1 MNLFKMDDLTNR
13 DLHGLL
19 DLAQKFKS
27 SKIDGSHLSDKI
39 GALLFYEPSTRTKLS
54 FEMACHKL
62 GFQLLSFSKE
72 SSSVTKGESLYD
84 TVKTIEALGADFVV
98 IRHPEEQY
106 YKQLEGVNIP
116 IINGGDGSGEHPSQ
130 CLLDL
135 MTIKEQFRCFQDLNV
150 TICGDIKHS
159 RVAKSNAHA
168 LSRLGSNVRLAAKE
182 EWQDPELPYSYVN
195 LDDALT
201 DTDVLM
207 LLRVQAERHNEQS
220 YDENSY
226 LKKYGFTI
234 ERESL
239 LPESSII
246 MHPAP
251 INRGVEIDSSLVES
265 SKSKIFT
272 QMENGVYIR
281 QAIIYNVLHKG
292 GALYENINQKYQATR
307 N

>member
-19 DLAQKFKS
+19 DLAHKFKTNEM
-27 SKIDGSHLSDKI
+27 DQSDLNHKT

-62 GFQLLSFSKE
+62 GIQLLGFSKE

-84 TVKTIEALGADFVV
+84 TVKTVEVLGADFVV
-98 IRHPEEQY
+98 IRHPDQQY

-116 IINGGDGSGEHPSQ
+116 VINGGDGSGEHPSQ

-135 MTIKEQFRCFQDLNV
+135 MTIQEQFNDFSNLNV

-168 LSRLGSNVRLAAKE
+168 LSRLGANVRLVAKD
-182 EWQDPELPYSYVN
+182 EWQDHELPYPYVN
-195 LDDALT
+195 LDDVLN

-207 LLRVQAERHNEQS
+207 LLRVQAERHDEQS
-220 YDENSY
+220 YDENAYLRSY
-226 LKKYGFTI
+226 GLTV
-234 ERESL
+234 EREAF
-239 LPESSII
+239 LPDSSII

-251 INRGVEIDSSLVES
+251 VNRGVEIDSSLVES

-281 QAIIYNVLHKG
+281 QAIIYNLLHKRG
-292 GALYENINQKYQATR
+292 SFL
-307 N
+307 

>member
-1 MNLFKMDDLTNR
+1 MDDLTNR

-19 DLAQKFKS
+19 DLAQKFKNNE
-27 SKIDGSHLSDKI
+27 IDGSHLSDKT

-62 GFQLLSFSKE
+62 GIQLLAFSKE
-72 SSSVTKGESLYD
+72 TSSVTKGESLYD

-135 MTIKEQFRCFQDLNV
+135 MTIKEQFSKFQDLNV

-168 LSRLGSNVRLAAKE
+168 LSRLGANVRLAAKE
-182 EWQDPELPYSYVN
+182 EWQDPELPYPYVT
-195 LDDALT
+195 LDDVLS

-207 LLRVQAERHNEQS
+207 LLRVQAERHDEQS

-226 LKKYGFTI
+226 LKKYGLTM